1 MREENRSYNEVIDYL
16 NKNYYD
22 GENVPGWEIAPRS
35 FEELVS
41 TYGLEIVKRKDNL
54 HNKGE
59 VWQFVDYFI
68 TDGIQETKIITR
80 TAW

>member
-41 TYGLEIVKRKDNL
+41 TYGLEIVKRKDNP
-54 HNKGE
+54 HYKGE
-59 VWQFVDYFI
+59 VWQFVDYIVTNGKEERAF
-68 TDGIQETKIITR
+68 ITR